1 MPAKETQAGD
11 NLLRIDDSRLWDTIE
26 RSAEIGPGWAQGLHR
41 LALGTADRQMRDLFV
56 SWCEAAGCMVTVDGM
71 GNIFARREGSRA
83 ELPPVLIGSHLDT
96 QVTGGRFDGILGVL
110 AGLEILQTL
119 NDHGLET
126 QRSIEVVNWSN
137 EEGARFNPA
146 MLASSVFAGL
156 RELDWAYGRKDND
169 GVTYGEALKEIGYIG
184 ETPMGGRDI
193 DAYFELHIEQ
203 GPILEAEKLPVGVV
217 TGGYATRGMRVE
229 IRGETA
235 HSGPTP
241 MDKRRNA
248 LVGAAYLIA
257 AVNDIGWAHHEERGK
272 TTATQI
278 DIWPNNTGILPQ
290 LAHTSLDLRHPT
302 VAGAE
307 TMLAKVE
314 SAIQE
319 VAKKANVEIEIL
331 ERWRFGDETFDPT
344 CVELLRQ
351 AADSLGHGYIDMQSQ
366 AGHDAYNMTHVCPT
380 ALLFCPCEGGIT
392 HNEAENVAKEDAIPS
407 VNVLLHAVLARANR
421 A

>member
-1 MPAKETQAGD
+1 MTARD
-11 NLLRIDDSRLWDTIE
+11 NLLRVDDDRLWNTIE
-26 RSAEIGPGWAQGLHR
+26 RSGEIGPGRAQGLHR
-41 LALGTADRQMRDLFV
+41 LALDDADRQMRDLFI
-56 SWCEAAGCMVTVDGM
+56 SWCKKAGLAVSIDAM
-71 GNIFARREGSRA
+71 GNIFARREGSESGLA
-83 ELPPVLIGSHLDT
+83 PVLIGSHLDT
-96 QVTGGRFDGILGVL
+96 QVTGGRYDGILGVL
-110 AGLEILQTL
+110 AGLEVLRTL
-119 NDHGLET
+119 NDKGLET
-126 QRSIEVVNWSN
+126 RRPIEVVNWSN
-137 EEGARFNPA
+137 EEGARFNPP

-156 RELDWAYGRKDND
+156 KTLDWAYGRKDND
-169 GVTYGEALKEIGYIG
+169 GVTYGEALQEIGYVG

-203 GPILEAEKLPVGVV
+203 GPVLEAENLKIGVV

-257 AVNDIGWAHHEERGK
+257 AANDIGWEYHEERGK

-278 DIWPNNTGILPQ
+278 DIWPNNTGILPE

-302 VAGAE
+302 VEGAE
-307 TMLAKVE
+307 AMLAKLE
-314 SAIQE
+314 AAIE
-319 VAKKANVEIEIL
+319 EIRIKANVEIEIID
-331 ERWRFGDETFDPT
+331 RWRFGEETFDPD
-344 CVELLRQ
+344 CVALLRQ
-351 AADSLGHGYIDMQSQ
+351 ASDSLGHGYIDMQSQ

-392 HNEAENVAKEDAIPS
+392 HNEAEHVAKEDAVPS
-407 VNVLLHAVLARANR
+407 VNVLLHAVLERANR